1 MRPQPDPMHVRAYA
15 RDIIEDYLKA
25 SNEFD
30 RPQLIELTTEDSF
43 NFAFAL
49 GKAAGSSW
57 VKSGIDISQFN
68 PDKFHISG
76 FSESENAEFIR
87 GFKQQ
92 YSIQKERMTPYYKPK
107 SLQR

>member
-1 MRPQPDPMHVRAYA
+1 MRPQPDPLRFRVYA
-15 RDIIEDYLKA
+15 RDAIEDYLMA
-25 SNEFD
+25 SNERD
-30 RPQLIELTTEDSF
+30 KPQLIELTTEDSF

-57 VKSGIDISQFN
+57 IKSGIDISQFN
-68 PDKFHISG
+68 PDKFHIQG

-87 GFKQQ
+87 GFKHQ
-92 YSIQKERMTPYYKPK
+92 YNIQKERLPYYKPK